1 MGVTSFPAFFL
12 KMLALNDNFCC
23 YAIRLFRWANEQN
36 GRKCRPHNCFLIYG
50 TMLLRNENN
59 SCKKQGGF
67 SHFRT
72 EGDQPTLNRRLKFPP
87 KVNVRTAHMP
97 YAKVVNFLDMERF
110 HESLDG
116 KLVVLVRDTS
126 LQLCLQ

>member
-1 MGVTSFPAFFL
+1 
-12 KMLALNDNFCC
+12 
-23 YAIRLFRWANEQN
+23 
-36 GRKCRPHNCFLIYG
+36 
-50 TMLLRNENN
+50 MLLRNENN

-116 KLVVLVRDTS
+116 KLVVWFEIHRYNYAFNRLIINS
-126 LQLCLQ
+126 LLQI

>member
-67 SHFRT
+67 SHFRVM
-72 EGDQPTLNRRLKFPP
+72 GDQTHFKPKYKAPT
-87 KVNVRTAHMP
+87 
-97 YAKVVNFLDMERF
+97 
-110 HESLDG
+110 
-116 KLVVLVRDTS
+116 
-126 LQLCLQ
+126 